1 MLERSQLVDLYRS
14 NRDKPVLSVYLDA
27 DQHDFAERS
36 RWKVA
41 LKNGMARERQRASDP
56 EELDRALAHLQEVL
70 DDSDG
75 RGFLSGRGW
84 VGFATPDERLYA
96 GSIPVPM
103 PDLVRWE
110 RGLRVAPYARAL
122 KQSRPV
128 VAALVDSRHARVLRY
143 RMGALKERA
152 RLEADTYLGDLS
164 DVNVQKR
171 AHAHTGVRGKT
182 GHDAAQTFLE
192 VERDRL
198 LARVADEVKNE
209 IDRDGLLVLG
219 GAPRAVDQLRK
230 ALDVPEE
237 RMSRVSSLSFD
248 LSDAEVLHAVEV
260 AASELS
266 TSDHRR
272 LLERLFE
279 QAGSNGS
286 ACLGAEETERALLE
300 RRVRTLVVSDGLR
313 ERQPD
318 RVDHFHG
325 AAFEQDAEVVE
336 VAHGPASE
344 LERRG
349 GGLGAILRYR
359 IDGPAGHG

>member
-14 NRDKPVLSVYLDA
+14 NREKPVLSVYLDA

-36 RWKVA
+36 RWRVA
-41 LKNGMARERQRASDP
+41 LKNGVSEQRQRASDP
-56 EELDRALAHLQEVL
+56 EQLERALSHLREAL
-70 DDSDG
+70 DGSGG

-96 GSIPVPM
+96 ASLPVPM

-110 RGLRVAPYARAL
+110 KGLRVAPYARAL

-152 RLEADTYLGDLS
+152 SLEADTYLGDLT
-164 DVNVQKR
+164 DINIQKR

-182 GHDAAQTFLE
+182 GHDAAENFLE

-198 LARVADEVKNE
+198 IARVAEQVKKEV
-209 IDRDGLLVLG
+209 DREGLLVLG
-219 GAPRAVDQLRK
+219 GAPRAVDALRR
-230 ALDVPEE
+230 ALEVPEE
-237 RMSRVSSLSFD
+237 RTSRVSSLSFD
-248 LSDAEVLHAVEV
+248 LSDAEILHVVEV
-260 AASELS
+260 ASSELS
-266 TSDHRR
+266 TADHQR

-279 QAGSNGS
+279 HAGPNGT
-286 ACLGAEETERALLE
+286 ACLGQEDTERALAE
-300 RRVRTLVVSDGLR
+300 RRVQTLVVSDRMR

-336 VAHGPASE
+336 VAHGPGSE

-349 GGLGAILRYR
+349 GGVGAILRYR
-359 IDGPAGHG
+359 IDGPSDAS